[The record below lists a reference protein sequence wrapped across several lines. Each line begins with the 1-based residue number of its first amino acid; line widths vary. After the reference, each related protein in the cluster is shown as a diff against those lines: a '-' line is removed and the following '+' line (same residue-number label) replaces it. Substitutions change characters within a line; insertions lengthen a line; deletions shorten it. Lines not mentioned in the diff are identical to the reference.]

1 MALTVGII
9 GLPLSGKT
17 TLFNTLTRAGAEISG
32 YPTSTVQANRA
43 VVQVPDARLDR
54 LAEIFNPRK
63 VVPTAIEFVDV
74 AGLGQSAEST
84 KSATKS
90 AKREGLSAEFLG
102 HIRSADALAIVV
114 RCFDNPQAPHP
125 AGDLDARR
133 DLDDLTTELVLT
145 DLATVEKRLDS
156 ATRKVRSGDKK
167 VAEEVEFL
175 TRLREHLNEGQPA
188 SGLRV
193 SSIEQGV
200 LRELFLLTV
209 KPRLYVVNVGED
221 ALAEAGALLARAD
234 AEADGERPTG
244 ELACAAAARDRARAE
259 GAEVVA
265 VSAKLEAELGELPEE
280 DAAEYLAALGLPA
293 LGTDRVIQAGYRA
306 LDLISFLTAGEDEV
320 RAWTVTAGAK
330 APAAAGKIHT
340 DFERGFIRAEVVH
353 YDDLLA
359 DGGSMKTAKEH
370 GHVRLEGKDY
380 TVRDGDI
387 IEFRFNVS
395 K

>member
-17 TLFNTLTRAGAEISG
+17 TLFNALTRAGADISG

-43 VVQVPDARLDR
+43 VVQVPDERLTR
-54 LAEIFNPRK
+54 LAEIFHPRK
-63 VVPTAIEFVDV
+63 IVPTAIEFVDV
-74 AGLGQSAEST
+74 AGLGQEA
-84 KSATKS
+84 AT

-102 HIRSADALAIVV
+102 HIRNADALAIVV
-114 RCFDNPQAPHP
+114 RCFENPQAPHP
-125 AGDLDARR
+125 AGSVNATR
-133 DLDDLTTELVLT
+133 DLDDLLSELVIT
-145 DLATVEKRLDS
+145 DLATVDKRIDS
-156 ATRKVRSGDKK
+156 TSRKAKSGDKK
-167 VAEEVEFL
+167 FAEEIEFL
-175 TRLREHLNEGQPA
+175 RRLRDHLNEGRPA
-188 SGLRV
+188 SELTYNTL
-193 SSIEQGV
+193 EENT
-200 LRELFLLTV
+200 LRELFLLTM

-221 ALAEAGALLARAD
+221 ALGEAGALLASD
-234 AEADGERPTG
+234 APAPSSG
-244 ELACAAAARDRARAE
+244 ELACAGAVRDRARSE
-259 GAEVVA
+259 GAEIVA
-265 VSAKLEAELGELPEE
+265 VSAKLEAELGELSEE

-293 LGTDRVIQAGYRA
+293 LGADRVIQAGYRA

-320 RAWTVTAGAK
+320 RAWTVTQGAK

-353 YDDLLA
+353 YDDLMR
-359 DGGSMKTAKEH
+359 DSGSMKTAKEH

-380 TVRDGDI
+380 VVRDGDI

>member
-17 TLFNTLTRAGAEISG
+17 TLFNALTRAGAEISG

-43 VVQVPDARLDR
+43 VVQVPDERLTR

-63 VVPTAIEFVDV
+63 IVPTAIEFVDV
-74 AGLGQSAEST
+74 AGIGQETGA
-84 KSATKS
+84 

-102 HIRSADALAIVV
+102 HIRNADALAIVV
-114 RCFDNPQAPHP
+114 RCFENPQAPHP
-125 AGDLDARR
+125 SGGVNATR
-133 DLDDLTTELVLT
+133 DLDDLTAELAIT
-145 DLATVEKRLDS
+145 DLATVDKRID
-156 ATRKVRSGDKK
+156 ATGRKAKSGDKK
-167 VAEEVEFL
+167 FGEELEFL
-175 TRLREHLNEGQPA
+175 RRLREHLNEGRPA
-188 SGLRV
+188 SELHYNTL
-193 SSIEQGV
+193 EENV
-200 LRELFLLTV
+200 LRELFLLTM

-221 ALAEAGALLARAD
+221 VLGDAGALLESENHASA
-234 AEADGERPTG
+234 TG
-244 ELACAAAARDRARAE
+244 ELACVAAARDRARAE
-259 GAEVVA
+259 NAEIVA

-280 DAAEYLAALGLPA
+280 DAAEYLAALGLPK
-293 LGTDRVIQAGYRA
+293 LGADRVIQAGYRV
-306 LDLISFLTAGEDEV
+306 LNLISFLTAGEDEV
-320 RAWTVTAGAK
+320 RAWTVTLGAK

-353 YDDLLA
+353 YDDLMA
-359 DGGSMKTAKEH
+359 AGGSMKTAKEH

-380 TVRDGDI
+380 VVRDGDI